1 MKLTN
6 SLSYHLWLLSHYNT
20 FYYKFYFANNLFQ
33 RLNQIYA
40 VRIFAIFSYF
50 QLKELFCIC
59 CTNSILWHLLHSII
73 LFLSLFILFILFVC
87 LNYLILNIYF
97 IHFIFVYL
105 LWNNFKQKSWKNRVP
120 TYTLCSSFN
129 TDTLHTHGTSIK
141 PKKII
146 LRSPGE
152 GNDNPLQYSSLGNS
166 MDRGVW

>member
-20 FYYKFYFANNLFQ
+20 FYYKFYFANNSFQ

-105 LWNNFKQKSWKNRVP
+105 LWNNFKQKSWKNIEFLRTLYVALLIL
-120 TYTLCSSFN
+120 TLYTPMVQVLN
-129 TDTLHTHGTSIK
+129 
-141 PKKII
+141 
-146 LRSPGE
+146 LRK
-152 GNDNPLQYSSLGNS
+152 
-166 MDRGVW
+166 